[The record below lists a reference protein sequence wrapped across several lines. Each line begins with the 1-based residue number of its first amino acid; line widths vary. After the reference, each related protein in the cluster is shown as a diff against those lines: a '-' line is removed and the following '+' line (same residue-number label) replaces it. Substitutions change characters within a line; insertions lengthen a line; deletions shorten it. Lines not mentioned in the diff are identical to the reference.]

1 MRDESVGPRGLKT
14 GMGLKRVNAA
24 AYFDGALSR
33 FSREMSRAILHDL
46 VVPTG
51 HSPLVQRRRAG
62 LIVSRV
68 RWVAA
73 VFAILTPLWIGVDL
87 SIFPEPLA
95 WWLAGLR
102 VMASVAF
109 ASVALAFRN
118 TESMKVASLAL
129 ASLLAVPTV
138 FFLISDP
145 LVSGYPID
153 GLAQALAAGYAF
165 LPFVMVAGLSV
176 FPITATEGAAYSAP
190 LILATIAIIAGDFEL
205 LPFRTYLGALWLL
218 GLISVVATLAG
229 MSQLHFMIQLVNQA
243 SHDALTKV
251 YTRRVGE
258 ELLDVQFSSA
268 MRGGTPL
275 ALAFVDLDN
284 FKSVNDR
291 YGHEEGDNTLRKATE
306 QLRKVLRRGDIL
318 IRWGGEEF
326 LVVMPG
332 TDAKGARVA
341 IERLR
346 AEGLGPRPDGVLQ
359 TASIGIAERMADST
373 ADWGDL
379 VEKADQRMYVAKK
392 SGKDRVVTIG
402 DETFF

>member
-1 MRDESVGPRGLKT
+1 MRDDSIQTGGLETGGAPPRARRSASADSALARLSRDVT
-14 GMGLKRVNAA
+14 
-24 AYFDGALSR
+24 GAL
-33 FSREMSRAILHDL
+33 LHDL

-87 SIFPEPLA
+87 TIFPEPLA

-102 VMASVAF
+102 VMASAAF
-109 ASVALAFRN
+109 AAVALGFRN
-118 TESMKVASLAL
+118 TESMRTANLAL
-129 ASLLAVPTV
+129 GALLAVPTV

-145 LVSGYPID
+145 LVSGYQIT
-153 GLAQALAAGYAF
+153 GYAQALAAGYAF

-176 FPITATEGAAYSAP
+176 FPITASEGAIFSAP
-190 LILATIAIIAGDFEL
+190 LILATIGIVLGDFEL

-218 GLISVVATLAG
+218 GLIAVVATLAG
-229 MSQLHFMIQLVNQA
+229 MSQLHFMMQLVNQA
-243 SHDALTKV
+243 SHDALTQV

-258 ELLDVQFSSA
+258 ELLDSQFSTAARS
-268 MRGGTPL
+268 GVPL
-275 ALAFVDLDN
+275 SLAFLDLDN
-284 FKSVNDR
+284 FKMVNDR

-306 QLRKVLRRGDIL
+306 QIRKVVRRGDIV

-332 TDAKGARVA
+332 TDAPGARVA

-346 AEGLGPRPDGVLQ
+346 AEGLGTRPDGARQ
-359 TASIGIAERMADST
+359 TASIGVAERLSDNA

-379 VEKADQRMYVAKK
+379 VERADQRMYVAKK
-392 SGKDRVVTIG
+392 SGRDRVVTIG
-402 DETFF
+402 DEMFQ

>member
-1 MRDESVGPRGLKT
+1 MRDESVDPRDLKSGT
-14 GMGLKRVNAA
+14 ARRGTN
-24 AYFDGALSR
+24 AYFDGALAR
-33 FSREMSRAILHDL
+33 FSRELSRAILHDL
-46 VVPTG
+46 TVPG
-51 HSPLVQRRRAG
+51 AHSPLVQRRRAG

-73 VFAILTPLWIGVDL
+73 VFAVLTPLWIGVDL

-102 VMASVAF
+102 ILASAAF
-109 ASVALAFRN
+109 AAVALAFRN
-118 TESMKVASLAL
+118 TEDMKVANLAL
-129 ASLLAVPTV
+129 GALLAIPTV

-145 LVSGYPID
+145 LVSGYPIE

-176 FPITATEGAAYSAP
+176 FPITALEGAIFSAP
-190 LILATIAIIAGDFEL
+190 LILATIGIVAGDFEL

-218 GLISVVATLAG
+218 GLIAVVATLAG

-258 ELLDVQFSSA
+258 ELLDVQFSTA
-268 MRGGTPL
+268 MRAGSTL
-275 ALAFVDLDN
+275 SLAFVDLDN

-291 YGHEEGDNTLRKATE
+291 YGHEEGDNTLRKASD

-332 TDAKGARVA
+332 TDEKGARVA

-346 AEGLGPRPDGVLQ
+346 AEGLGQRPDGTEQ
-359 TASIGIAERMADST
+359 TASIGVAERIADNAT
-373 ADWGDL
+373 DWADL
-379 VEKADQRMYVAKK
+379 VEKADQRMYMAKK